1 MLKTE
6 KWILEKVGMIRE
18 GRKRKKLP
26 IRGEWVDN
34 YFYAILE
41 EDFL

>member
-1 MLKTE
+1 MS
-6 KWILEKVGMIRE
+6 RE

-26 IRGEWVDN
+26 IRGSWQDN

-41 EDFL
+41 EDFLN